1 MSSITNHFE
10 RALRSV
16 REKSRADIAS
26 MIVIFVGVAT
36 ILILLSPR

>member
-1 MSSITNHFE
+1 MSSITSHFE
-10 RALRSV
+10 KALRSV

-26 MIVIFVGVAT
+26 MIFIFVGVTA